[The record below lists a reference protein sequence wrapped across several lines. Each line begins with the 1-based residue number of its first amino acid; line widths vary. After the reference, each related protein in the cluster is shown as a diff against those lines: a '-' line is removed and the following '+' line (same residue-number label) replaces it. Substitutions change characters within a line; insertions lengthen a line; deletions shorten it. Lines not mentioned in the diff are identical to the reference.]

1 MFKFL
6 KNSNLS
12 RNSRKSFLIPN
23 PVSKNSNSDERE
35 KNSNKPTIPTKNIA
49 R

>member
-1 MFKFL
+1 MFKFY

-12 RNSRKSFLIPN
+12 SNLRYSFFIPN
-23 PVSKNSNSDERE
+23 PVSKKSNSEERE

-49 R
+49 K